1 VSPRKK
7 VREPDPVCDP
17 TERDYFMARM
27 AACRTSLQA
36 ALELADEILGF
47 TVDPDDDKSGK
58 QRDEALD
65 AAEEAVSAAAL
76 SLQEATRVWA
86 DDDSEV
92 DPAEGEEYPDPEDD
106 DDDEEDDDTDDPE
119 VD

>member
-7 VREPDPVCDP
+7 VREPDPVCEP

-36 ALELADEILGF
+36 ALDLADEILGF
-47 TVDPDDDKSGK
+47 TVDPSDDKSGD

-65 AAEEAVSAAAL
+65 AAEEAISAAAL

-92 DPAEGEEYPDPEDD
+92 DPTEGEEYPEPDD
-106 DDDEEDDDTDDPE
+106 DDDDDVDDTDDSE